1 MSHIA
6 LYRKYRPTTFTE
18 VKGQESAVSY
28 LSSIITSGR
37 VPHAILLTGGRGIG
51 KTTLARIFARELGVS
66 PYDIYEIDAASNNGV
81 DEIRNLR
88 EEVNTRP
95 AQSKYKV
102 YILDE
107 VHMLSRQAF
116 NAFLKTLEEPP
127 EHVIFVMATTELHK
141 VLPTVIS
148 RCQVIHLEKPTQSII
163 AEQLITVAKNEGKEL
178 SVEYAG
184 LIAERAQGS
193 FRDALV
199 MLDQVFE
206 RASQSVIQESDIAAI
221 GLRSVDHLVFQF
233 LSAIASSNKEQIFSI
248 IQEVAQ
254 THKDGIADFLEKVI
268 QVVRSVLYSLHVPV
282 LWEKSTNTFP
292 DDQKKLIAD
301 YSNSIIGKPDFLIKL
316 LAVHAEVKRS
326 TIPEI
331 PLELAII
338 EILGNNTTI

>member
-6 LYRKYRPTTFTE
+6 LYRKYRPTTFAE

-28 LSSIITSGR
+28 LSSVITSGR

-163 AEQLITVAKNEGKEL
+163 AEQLITVAKNEEKEL

-233 LSAIASSNKEQIFSI
+233 LSAIASRNKEQVFSI

-268 QVVRSVLYSLHVPV
+268 QIVRSVLYSLHVPV
-282 LWEKSTNTFP
+282 LWEKSANTFP
-292 DDQKKLIAD
+292 DDQKKLIVD
-301 YSNSIIGKPDFLIKL
+301 YGNSIIGKPDFLIKL
-316 LAVHAEVKRS
+316 LAVHGEVKRS